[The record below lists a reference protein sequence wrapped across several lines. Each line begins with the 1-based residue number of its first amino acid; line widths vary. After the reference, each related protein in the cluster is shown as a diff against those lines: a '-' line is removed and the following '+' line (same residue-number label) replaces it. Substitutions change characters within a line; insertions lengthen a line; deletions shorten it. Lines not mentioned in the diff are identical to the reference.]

1 VLRGVAFSLETL
13 MPVDPN
19 LFKAA
24 LGRFPAGVTVIT
36 MRDGEQD
43 HGMTAS
49 AFCSLSLDPP
59 QVLVCVKKTGHTH
72 DLLSGAKGFGVNL
85 LSADQI
91 SVSNRFAGWWDEGT
105 SKWADLS
112 ISRGEV
118 SGAALIGG
126 AMAWLDCTKQAELDG
141 GDHTIFVGR
150 VEGAEVPGEDADL
163 EPLVYFKGYR
173 GVTDKLA

>member
-1 VLRGVAFSLETL
+1 MA
-13 MPVDPN
+13 VDPN
-19 LFKAA
+19 MFKAA

-36 MRDGEQD
+36 ARDGDQD

-59 QVLVCVKKTGHTH
+59 LVLVCVKKTGHTH
-72 DLLSGAKGFGVNL
+72 DLLRSATGFGVNL
-85 LSADQI
+85 LNSDQI
-91 SVSNRFAGWWDEGT
+91 SVSNRFAGWWDEGK
-105 SKWADLS
+105 SKWDDLT
-112 ISRGEV
+112 ISRGDV

-126 AMAWLDCTKQAELDG
+126 AMAWLDCTKHDELDG

-150 VEGAEVPGEDADL
+150 VESAEVHGEDAEL

-173 GVTDKLA
+173 GVTDTLA